1 VAVVVELTAPTLAP
15 MSRAYPFASARP
27 DAPDEV
33 VYSRWPIV
41 DVRSLP
47 GDLEGFGVRAIIER
61 PEGRF
66 VVYGIHTFRPWIDD
80 SRASISVPEHRRLIR
95 ELADQ
100 AAAER
105 LPTVV
110 AGDLNL
116 VDRSSGYRLFDDRMR
131 DAVRTSWAGPTSLKG
146 KFLPLLARIDHIFVS
161 EEWCADGGGR
171 FDIAGSDHRGV
182 VATVGPCGTGDQ
194 R

>member
-1 VAVVVELTAPTLAP
+1 LADRRRAAP
-15 MSRAYPFASARP
+15 S
-27 DAPDEV
+27 
-33 VYSRWPIV
+33 
-41 DVRSLP
+41 RSLQ
-47 GDLEGFGVRAIIER
+47 GLRCAGGRRAAGGALR
-61 PEGRF
+61 RLRDPL
-66 VVYGIHTFRPWIDD
+66 FRPWIDD
-80 SRASISVPEHRRLIR
+80 SRASISVPDHRRLIR
-95 ELADQ
+95 ELADL

-116 VDRSSGYRLFDDRMR
+116 VDRSSGYRLLDDRMR

-182 VATVGPCGTGDQ
+182 VATIGPCRHGGRAVTCEAGGGAAPTIEAG
-194 R
+194 RRG